1 LRNIQNSCCR
11 WVSISFVIGGR
22 TWACLFFIYYLFIYL
37 LYFKKIFFFF
47 FNKWKRP
54 SSGTL
59 FICTRIELT
68 LAPFSNYPRK
78 AGLEPWILDP
88 QLQKKN
94 KKKQKK
100 KNKKKENENK
110 LIK

>member
-1 LRNIQNSCCR
+1 ME
-11 WVSISFVIGGR
+11 ISKILVVGFLLVLLLGVKLGR
-22 TWACLFFIYYLFIYL
+22 AFFLFIIYL
-37 LYFKKIFFFF
+37 STLFEIFFF
-47 FNKWKRP
+47 NQWKRP

-100 KNKKKENENK
+100 QKKTKKKQK
-110 LIK
+110 